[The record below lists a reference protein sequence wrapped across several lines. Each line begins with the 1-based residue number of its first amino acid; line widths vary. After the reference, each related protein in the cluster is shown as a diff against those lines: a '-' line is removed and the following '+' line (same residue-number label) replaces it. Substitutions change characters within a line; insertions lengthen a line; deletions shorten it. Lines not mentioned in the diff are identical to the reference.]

1 MNNSNKN
8 KNLNKYCIKHY
19 KGSESGNTIISHSV
33 VTAVNAVLCS
43 LIVAA
48 LGFCQHNNN
57 NIKRQSTVYT
67 ESECL
72 LAKAHHLIF

>member
-1 MNNSNKN
+1 MNNYNKN
-8 KNLNKYCIKHY
+8 KNLNKNCIKHY

-48 LGFCQHNNN
+48 LGFCQHKNNN
-57 NIKRQSTVYT
+57 NTKRQKHRLYR
-67 ESECL
+67 E
-72 LAKAHHLIF
+72 